1 MPKKLKV
8 LISSY
13 ACSPYKGSEPGMG
26 WNFVQGLSKFHEL
39 HVIVEQLKWE
49 KPIKNYI
56 KDNPH
61 ISDNITFHFIDKERN
76 KLLRRIWPPSYYWYY
91 RNWQKKAYSLALELD
106 TKENFRA
113 QMAV

>member
-1 MPKKLKV
+1 MPEKLKV
-8 LISSY
+8 LISCY

-56 KDNPH
+56 KDNPQ
-61 ISDNITFHFIDKERN
+61 ITNNNIFHF
-76 KLLRRIWPPSYYWYY
+76 
-91 RNWQKKAYSLALELD
+91 SLF
-106 TKENFRA
+106 NPI
-113 QMAV
+113 